1 MDENINLG
9 HRNRIR
15 QKFLEN
21 GIKTFLDYE
30 ILELLLT
37 YSIPRKDTKVIAKEL
52 IKKYKKEKNK
62 IRAVAFYQ

>member
-52 IKKYKKEKNK
+52 IKK
-62 IRAVAFYQ
+62 I